1 MYSGPHTVTNGL
13 VFAAEPTSVRS
24 YPGTG
29 TVWKDISKE
38 RHNTTNPSS
47 AWTNSF
53 NGYMNYTSD
62 QTSITSPSA
71 WRGTDELTIEMWY
84 RPATNGIYSAC
95 CDTIFGRY
103 DFRFFQIN
111 SSLYTMISFDNG
123 GRYYQHPSFT
133 MAYDQWHHVVG
144 ARRDNRF
151 IIWADGIE
159 KHNSTFGTGLPL
171 YSTSSTWYIST
182 TRQSNV
188 DFGSLRIYNRG
199 LTDSEILQNFNAR
212 KNLYI

>member
-1 MYSGPHTVTNGL
+1 MYTGPHTITNGL
-13 VFAAEPTSVRS
+13 VFAAEPTSPRS

-38 RHNTTNPSS
+38 QHNTSNPSG
-47 AWTNSF
+47 AWTNNF

-84 RPATNGIYSAC
+84 RPATNGIYTGC

-111 SSLYTMISFDNG
+111 ASLYTMISFDNG
-123 GRYYQHPSFT
+123 GRYYQHPAFT
-133 MAYDQWHHVVG
+133 VAYDQWHHIVG

-151 IIWADGIE
+151 IIWANGVEI
-159 KHNSTFGTGLPL
+159 HNSTFGTGLPL
-171 YSTSSTWYIST
+171 YNVTSTWYIST

>member
-1 MYSGPHTVTNGL
+1 MRYIEEGID
-13 VFAAEPTSVRS
+13 
-24 YPGTG
+24 
-29 TVWKDISKE
+29 KDLSQIH
-38 RHNTTNPSS
+38 HNTSIPSG
-47 AWTNSF
+47 AWTNSY

-62 QTSITSPSA
+62 QTSITSPSE

-84 RPATNGIYSAC
+84 RPATNGVYTGC

-111 SSLYTMISFDNG
+111 ASLYTMISFDNG
-123 GRYYQHPSFT
+123 GRYYQHPAFT
-133 MAYDQWHHVVG
+133 VAYDQWHHIVG

-151 IIWADGIE
+151 IIWANGVEI
-159 KHNSTFGTGLPL
+159 HNSTFGTGLPL
-171 YSTSSTWYIST
+171 YNVTSTWYIST

>member
-1 MYSGPHTVTNGL
+1 MYTGPHTITNGL
-13 VFAAEPTSVRS
+13 VFAAEPTSPRS
-24 YPGTG
+24 YPKTG
-29 TVWKDISKE
+29 TVWKDLSQIH
-38 RHNTTNPSS
+38 HNTSIPSG
-47 AWTNSF
+47 AWTNSY

-62 QTSITSPSA
+62 QTSITSPSE

-84 RPATNGIYSAC
+84 RPATNGVYTGC

-111 SSLYTMISFDNG
+111 ASLYTMISFDNG
-123 GRYYQHPSFT
+123 GRYYQHPAFT
-133 MAYDQWHHVVG
+133 VAYDQWHHIVG

-151 IIWADGIE
+151 IIWANGVEI
-159 KHNSTFGTGLPL
+159 HNSTFGTGLPL
-171 YSTSSTWYIST
+171 YNVTSTWYIST